1 MSTLEASPALAPA
14 GAAHV
19 RRPSTLTA
27 YRWELR
33 KLVSQ
38 KRTYLGLGL
47 AAILPIIFVITQN
60 LRNVHG
66 HDQGNIFASHITQS
80 GLATPVLMLL
90 FLSVFMLPLIAALV
104 AGDIVAAEDGNGT
117 LKTILTRSVDRGQ
130 VFAAKALAAMT
141 YGAIAVFLSAIV
153 ATVAGVASWGFNHV
167 VTFSGSVVSAPEGL
181 LLVFAANAV
190 YLIPLLSVVC
200 IGVLLS
206 TATRNSAGA
215 VVGTVGFTIL
225 LFIVCRDPRPG
236 RDQALPAHRTVREL
250 ARPAAHP
257 HRLGA
262 DRALRL
268 GLRALRGAGAV
279 RGLSG
284 VPAPR
289 RRRAELDGSPAARSY
304 W

>member
-1 MSTLEASPALAPA
+1 VSTAVGAAPA
-14 GAAHV
+14 PPVGAAHV

-38 KRTYLGLGL
+38 KRTYLGLVL
-47 AAILPIIFVITQN
+47 AVILPLIFVVVQN
-60 LRNVHG
+60 LHNHRG

-104 AGDIVAAEDGNGT
+104 AGDIVAAEDSNGT

-141 YGAIAVFLSAIV
+141 YATIAVFLSAAV
-153 ATVAGVASWGFNHV
+153 ATIAGVASWGFNHV
-167 VTFSGSVVSAPEGL
+167 VTFSGTVVSAPEGL

-190 YLIPLLSVVC
+190 YLIPLLTVAS

-206 TATRNSAGA
+206 TTTRNSAAA
-215 VVGTVGFTIL
+215 VVGTVGVTIL
-225 LFIVCRDPRPG
+225 LFIVAQIPGIDAIKPYLLTEQYENWHGLLRTPTDWAPIWHSAWVCALYAVPSLFAAYLVFLRRD
-236 RDQALPAHRTVREL
+236 V
-250 ARPAAHP
+250 
-257 HRLGA
+257 
-262 DRALRL
+262 
-268 GLRALRGAGAV
+268 AG
-279 RGLSG
+279 G
-284 VPAPR
+284 
-289 RRRAELDGSPAARSY
+289 
-304 W
+304 